1 MPIGCSRKDTG
12 GAGLWLVG
20 LAKKIFAHHLYL
32 IQVSGRSE
40 VRGMRENLQWGA
52 ACAAQG
58 LIFSSDL
65 YDAVMTAVEL
75 VMGVLL

>member
-1 MPIGCSRKDTG
+1 
-12 GAGLWLVG
+12 
-20 LAKKIFAHHLYL
+20 
-32 IQVSGRSE
+32 
-40 VRGMRENLQWGA
+40 MRENLQWGA

-75 VMGVLL
+75 GMGVLL